1 MHLWLSAGIAPH
13 IPEGNTF
20 PRNDP
25 RMNGLAGWVAGDGA
39 MLANGWV
46 QGQGDPSARGF
57 TCNIFPGFSKDIM
70 LNFSLK
76 KIPSASL
83 LCIKPTQ
90 ASMCNAHK
98 HIQTANTC
106 THAHA
111 HTMHAS
117 SMHSQGW
124 TRIPKTCGLW
134 VVGGGIRPPIPP
146 PVFPG
151 ARIFR

>member
-25 RMNGLAGWVAGDGA
+25 RMNGLAGWVAGAGA

-76 KIPSASL
+76 KFHQLRCCASSQRKRA
-83 LCIKPTQ
+83 CAMHTNIYR
-90 ASMCNAHK
+90 H
-98 HIQTANTC
+98 ANTC